1 MGVKTLVPK
10 TRGAEVGTDKEM
22 NWGTAVGMARA
33 LGLLEQ
39 IIGAL
44 FYITIEVVT
53 IGVGLLV

>member
-10 TRGAEVGTDKEM
+10 TRGAGVETDKEM
-22 NWGTAVGMARA
+22 NWGMAVGMART

-39 IIGAL
+39 IIGAP

-53 IGVGLLV
+53 IGVGLIV